1 VWLSGL
7 LPYEQGRLVWAR
19 IGEREIPARS
29 VWGQVQYHSPRLQA
43 YVEHQ
48 TQTLSENLA
57 NGSEE
62 PPHNQAKGISMDGGM
77 VNTLGAGW
85 KEVKVG
91 VVFDLET
98 DFEPHPIPGHL
109 TPMAPGSMYITLP
122 FWAVKS
128 SLAVTQ
134 HLPSASRHAVVA
146 DGTARIWDI
155 ADYLF
160 PQAQQLVDWY
170 HASHHLA
177 GAAQSLCPNDETQRH
192 TWYTTMRAHL

>member
-1 VWLSGL
+1 MWLSGL

-62 PPHNQAKGISMDGGM
+62 PQAKGISMGGGM
-77 VNTLGAGW
+77 VNTRGTGW
-85 KEVKVG
+85 KAVRVG

-98 DFEPHPIPGHL
+98 DFEPYPIAGHL
-109 TPMAPGSMYITLP
+109 TPMAHGVAVHYTAVLGSKAEFEP
-122 FWAVKS
+122 VFKA
-128 SLAVTQ
+128 LAVAHHIPQ
-134 HLPSASRHAVVA
+134 AMHQGVVA
-146 DGTARIWDI
+146 DGAAWLWDI

-160 PQAQQLVDWY
+160 PQAHQLVDWY
-170 HASHHLA
+170 HATQHLA
-177 GAAQSLCPNDETQRH
+177 SAAQLRSPYD
-192 TWYTTMRAHL
+192 